1 MLATA
6 LVGVAGGVGGAALL
20 RRAWADRTRERAM
33 LVGTGWSLLLATVL
47 LGAWVAGPVK
57 GVAMTIAAAG
67 VGALCVVVQGR
78 VVRSAR
84 LARSARDTLA
94 PEPLEGPSRAW
105 RGVLKFLLAG
115 PLGMTA
121 AMGIAFCFATW
132 APGDPRTRII
142 LGGLLMPLGWALAM
156 TWTLADP
163 RLLRALAVLVGTTV
177 AGFALAAMQGLA

>member
-6 LVGVAGGVGGAALL
+6 LAGVAGGAGGAALL
-20 RRAWADRTRERAM
+20 RRAWADRTGERAI
-33 LVGTGWSLLLATVL
+33 LVGVGWTVLLATVL
-47 LGAWVAGPVK
+47 LGAWVAGSVK
-57 GVAMTIAAAG
+57 GLAMATGAAG
-67 VGALCVVVQGR
+67 VGGLGVVAQGR
-78 VVRSAR
+78 VVRTAR
-84 LARSARDTLA
+84 AARDTLA

-177 AGFALAAMQGLA
+177 AGFALAAVRGLA

>member
-1 MLATA
+1 MLAAA

-33 LVGTGWSLLLATVL
+33 LVGAGWSLLLSTVL

-57 GVAMTIAAAG
+57 GLALAIAAAC
-67 VGALCVVVQGR
+67 VGALGVVAQGR
-78 VVRSAR
+78 VVRKAR
-84 LARSARDTLA
+84 AARDTLS
-94 PEPLEGPSRAW
+94 PEPLKGPSRAW

-115 PLGMTA
+115 PLAMTA

-177 AGFALAAMQGLA
+177 AGFALAAMRGLA

>member
-1 MLATA
+1 MLVTA
-6 LVGVAGGVGGAALL
+6 LAGVAGGTGGAFLL
-20 RRAWADRTRERAM
+20 RRAWADRTREGAM
-33 LVGTGWSLLLATVL
+33 LVGAGWMVLLATLL
-47 LGAWVAGPVK
+47 LGAWTAGAVK
-57 GVAMTIAAAG
+57 GAAVTITG
-67 VGALCVVVQGR
+67 MGLGALCIVGKGR
-78 VVRSAR
+78 VVRTAR
-84 LARSARDTLA
+84 TARDTLA

-142 LGGLLMPLGWALAM
+142 VGGLLMPLGWALAM
-156 TWTLADP
+156 TWTLADQ

-177 AGFALAAMQGLA
+177 AGFALAAVRGMA

>member
-6 LVGVAGGVGGAALL
+6 LAGLAGGAGGATLL
-20 RRAWADRTRERAM
+20 RSAWADRTHERTM
-33 LVGTGWSLLLATVL
+33 LVSAGWSVLLATAL

-57 GVAMTIAAAG
+57 GLALAIAAACI
-67 VGALCVVVQGR
+67 GALGVVAQGR
-78 VVRSAR
+78 VVRTAR
-84 LARSARDTLA
+84 AARDTLA
-94 PEPLEGPSRAW
+94 PEPLEGTSRAW

-142 LGGLLMPLGWALAM
+142 LGGLLMPMGWALAM

-163 RLLRALAVLVGTTV
+163 RLLRALSVLVGTTI
-177 AGFALAAMQGLA
+177 AGFALAVMRGLA